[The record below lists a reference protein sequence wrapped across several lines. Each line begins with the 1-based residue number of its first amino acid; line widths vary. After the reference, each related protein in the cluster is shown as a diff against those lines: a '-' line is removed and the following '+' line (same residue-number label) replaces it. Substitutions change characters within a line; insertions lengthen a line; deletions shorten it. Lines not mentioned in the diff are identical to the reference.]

1 MDGLSNMAMTNPRFR
16 QRFLAIVVLAILLLP
31 TPVIVFSS
39 GAQSTHFDEPVIS
52 AALAALMSQVAPEDV
67 VPIVVK
73 FPDEYTSEQMLELIT
88 AADLSDVSIRHVFTR
103 IPVVSLYSSVS
114 GIYSMMDISQIEI
127 LTLDRQH
134 TIQLSSEEFGVA
146 QISGNQGYIHG
157 DEILGASDMWA
168 QGYDGSGVTVAVID
182 SGAMGTHPDIE
193 DRLIGFYDF
202 IGGNHDMD
210 PTGGIDAYDDNG
222 HGTATAWLVAGSG
235 EENGGIYK
243 GMAPGADLL
252 IIKVLDSSG
261 AGDDTVIAQGIEYA
275 VETGVDVISLSIGS
289 DWSEGEFVFEPSVLQ
304 ILDAIAS
311 GVTVVISAGNSGPAA
326 QSINSPATVEEAITV
341 GASSGAAGVVGFSS
355 TGPVLRTVSDPV
367 GYYAKPDLVAPGF
380 QVLSGRYDGNP
391 FEYPSY
397 NASQYGDA
405 YTLWSGTSASA
416 PQVAGLVALLKDKY
430 VGLTPIEAKTFLMA
444 GATDLN
450 VDPMAQGYGLPNV
463 TRSSELINESS
474 RLMTIMTPLRFPTL
488 PGSSNVFVFG
498 DDREGQNVTI
508 ISTVPMGTAD
518 IIGTGNASTFIATR
532 DQVTVQAGHTHFGI
546 ALEIPEEL
554 PLSAIGRYTGQ
565 IALVSDN
572 DTIAT
577 MELDL
582 TITTYGGKLLVDM
595 GHHDSEDPDDP
606 SFYRY
611 FSEYLRQQG
620 IVMSEY
626 PTNWQEFLTTRPID
640 ESTLSST
647 EVFMIMDTET
657 AYFDSE
663 IEALHQFVDDG
674 GTLLM
679 LSEGF
684 WSERNAP
691 AFALDSYNEIL
702 APYGITCEEYWIG
715 EGVSQNSGLFY
726 GVDYNGAV
734 EEHPLMD
741 GVENL
746 YILNGGT
753 VHVDSSVAGAQ
764 GLFWVDDE
772 RTHAIVA
779 AADSGDGHVIV
790 ISDGSTLYDDI
801 VFDAIYGEADNLRL
815 LRNVAVSITTDN
827 PRIFDLQIETGTIG
841 QIANLTTFVFDDNL
855 DSVTIDITGPN
866 GDEIDG
872 TESDSLGYKFTTSFV
887 LESGGFYH
895 VNIEA
900 TDTSG
905 NSKVLLRTFLIPVD
919 VADDA
924 FVANVIIILLGVVV
938 AGIGYVAF
946 LRFRVR
952 ERISSR
958 SEREWEP
965 QWDDGSEPPSIE

>member
-1 MDGLSNMAMTNPRFR
+1 
-16 QRFLAIVVLAILLLP
+16 
-31 TPVIVFSS
+31 
-39 GAQSTHFDEPVIS
+39 
-52 AALAALMSQVAPEDV
+52 
-67 VPIVVK
+67 
-73 FPDEYTSEQMLELIT
+73 
-88 AADLSDVSIRHVFTR
+88 
-103 IPVVSLYSSVS
+103 
-114 GIYSMMDISQIEI
+114 
-127 LTLDRQH
+127 
-134 TIQLSSEEFGVA
+134 
-146 QISGNQGYIHG
+146 
-157 DEILGASDMWA
+157 
-168 QGYDGSGVTVAVID
+168 
-182 SGAMGTHPDIE
+182 
-193 DRLIGFYDF
+193 
-202 IGGNHDMD
+202 
-210 PTGGIDAYDDNG
+210 TGGIDAYDDNG

-243 GMAPGADLL
+243 GMAPGAELL
-252 IIKVLDSSG
+252 IVKVLDSSG
-261 AGDDTVIAQGIEYA
+261 AGDDSVIAQGIEYA
-275 VETGVDVISLSIGS
+275 VQAGVDVISLSIGA
-289 DWSEGEFVFEPSVLQ
+289 DWNEGEFVFEPSVLQ
-304 ILDAIAS
+304 ILDAIDS
-311 GVTVVISAGNSGPAA
+311 GITVVISAGNSGPAA
-326 QSINSPATVEEAITV
+326 QTINSPATVEEAITV
-341 GASSGAAGVVGFSS
+341 GATSGAAGVVGFSS
-355 TGPVLRTVSDPV
+355 TGPVFRQDSDPV
-367 GYYAKPDLVAPGF
+367 GYYTKPDLVAPGF

-391 FEYPSY
+391 FEYPIY

-450 VDPMAQGYGLPNV
+450 VDPMTQGYGLPNV

-508 ISTVPMGTAD
+508 ISTAPMGTVD
-518 IIGTGNASTFIATR
+518 IIGTGNASDFIVTR
-532 DQVTVQAGHTHFGI
+532 DQVNVRAGHTHFGI

-577 MELDL
+577 MELEL
-582 TITTYGGKLLVDM
+582 SITTYGGKLLVDM

-606 SFYRY
+606 SLYRY
-611 FSEYLRQQG
+611 FAEYLRQQG

-626 PTNWQEFLTTRPID
+626 PVDWRDFLTTRPID

-657 AYFDSE
+657 AYFESE

-684 WSERNAP
+684 WTQRNEP
-691 AFALDSYNEIL
+691 AFALESYNEIL
-702 APYGITCEEYWIG
+702 APYGITCEENWIG
-715 EGVSQNSGLFY
+715 EGANQNSGLFY
-726 GVDYNGAV
+726 GIDYDGAV
-734 EEHPLMD
+734 EDHPLME

-753 VHVDSSVAGAQ
+753 LHVDSSVAGAQ
-764 GLFWVDDE
+764 GLFWVDSDK
-772 RTHAIVA
+772 THAIVA
-779 AADSGDGHVIV
+779 AADSGEGHVIV
-790 ISDGSTLYDDI
+790 ISDGSTLYDNI
-801 VFDAIYGEADNLRL
+801 VFDAIFGEADNLRL
-815 LRNVAVSITTDN
+815 LRNVATSITTDN
-827 PRIFDLQIETGTIG
+827 PRIFDLQIETGSIG
-841 QIANLTTFVFDDNL
+841 QIANLTAFVFDDDL
-855 DSVTIDITGPN
+855 DTVTIDITGPD

-872 TESDSLGYKFTTSFV
+872 TESDSLGYKFAESFV

-895 VNIEA
+895 VSIDA
-900 TDTSG
+900 TDASG
-905 NSKVLLRTFLIPVD
+905 NSKILVRTFLIPVD

-924 FVANVIIILLGVVV
+924 FVTNVIIILLGVVV
-938 AGIGYVAF
+938 VGIGYVAF

-952 ERISSR
+952 ERFSR
-958 SEREWEP
+958 RAEREWEP